1 MAKFV
6 SSIKI
11 FVVLLFIMLSTSC
24 LVTPSMITNV
34 NEQDGDDILYKHI
47 SSLTTYDGAYSSLRY
62 PQGVRQYKQ
71 ALIRD
76 MSFDGTDFLLVRRG
90 DRAEFWVEHGMFSTK
105 DKNFIKKLMKQ
116 MDSEGV
122 K

>member
-6 SSIKI
+6 NSIKI
-11 FVVLLFIMLSTSC
+11 FVVLFFIIFSTSC

-47 SSLTTYDGAYSSLRY
+47 SSLTTYDGLHSSLRY

-71 ALIRD
+71 ALIKD
-76 MSFDGTDFLLVRRG
+76 MSHDATDFLLVRRG
-90 DRAEFWVEHGMFSTK
+90 DRAEFWVEYGMFSTR
-105 DKNFIKKLMKQ
+105 DKNFIKKLIKQ
-116 MDSEGV
+116 MESEGV

>member
-6 SSIKI
+6 NSIKI
-11 FVVLLFIMLSTSC
+11 FVVLFFIIFSTSC

-47 SSLTTYDGAYSSLRY
+47 SSLTTYDGLHSSLRY

-71 ALIRD
+71 ALIKD
-76 MSFDGTDFLLVRRG
+76 MSHDATDFLLVRRG
-90 DRAEFWVEHGMFSTK
+90 DRAEFWVEYGMFSTR

-116 MDSEGV
+116 MESEGV